1 MEEETK
7 STGPK
12 CCDRPDLIND
22 SHLFCTYYG
31 TVNDYLTANELVDF
45 CYIYIENKKKI
56 CLSSEIS
63 HFKHYRRYYT
73 KQ

>member
-45 CYIYIENKKKI
+45 CYI
-56 CLSSEIS
+56 
-63 HFKHYRRYYT
+63 
-73 KQ
+73 

>member
-45 CYIYIENKKKI
+45 YYIYIE
-56 CLSSEIS
+56 
-63 HFKHYRRYYT
+63 
-73 KQ
+73 

>member
-1 MEEETK
+1 MVLKLREGPMEEETK

-45 CYIYIENKKKI
+45 YYIYIE
-56 CLSSEIS
+56 
-63 HFKHYRRYYT
+63 
-73 KQ
+73 